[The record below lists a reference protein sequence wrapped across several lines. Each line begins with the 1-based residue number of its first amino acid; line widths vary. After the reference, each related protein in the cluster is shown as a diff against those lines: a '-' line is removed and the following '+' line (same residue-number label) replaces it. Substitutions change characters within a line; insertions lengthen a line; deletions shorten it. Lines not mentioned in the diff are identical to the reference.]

1 MSDQTESATPPS
13 SSLTRPTTLQLMGS
27 TPLRDAFRGRLTG
40 RLDIAG
46 ACARASLPDM
56 LTRKVL
62 QTVRATR
69 LWRVEKAEVGAELIA
84 HFRDGLDAGR
94 TPDELITSFGD
105 FAIAARLI
113 RRTKKQGRSLIWR
126 GWIAAWRLLALLLL
140 ALILIYSFLFIRLHV
155 GSSTLRLNA
164 TKELNETTLAIPVSE
179 RAWTVYKEAHLD
191 FERTP
196 DELLPIEAGWPR
208 VPNDS
213 PSRPAALAYLERQ
226 QPVIEL
232 IHKAAALPDLGYVV
246 SHRIDPDM
254 PGYDPLSSA
263 ERWDDPEWNENPPA
277 IYILLP
283 YLGVLRNFSGILVFD
298 SMIAREQSDAA
309 RLMRN
314 LRTTISI
321 GEHAREI
328 PVLISDLVGIAIL
341 ARACDEIFETLEA
354 APSLLSDA
362 QLIELAHMLS
372 AFPQGGSELVRIDAE
387 SRYFEDVLQRVYT
400 DDGRGNGHIT
410 AAGLRF
416 LNELTSDPL
425 PSSVERSISPLA
437 AALIADR
444 ASTRREYHALMAAT
458 IAAARTPP
466 WTWTRLPGDEID
478 EKVDVF
484 MWRERY
490 PTIFLLMPALGRA
503 ASSAHRFSQTRDATL
518 TAIALELHHRR
529 AGSYPA
535 TLDALVPSLLPSM
548 PLDMF
553 DGAPLKYTLRDGRP
567 LLYSIGTDRK
577 DDGGRAPDTS
587 LRGQESQW
595 TPPGRYEALSND
607 PIRRQSIDGDWVLYP
622 RPIPPKPTEGT
633 DPPQAGPLAK
643 PQAQPQA
650 QSQPEAQPENPH
662 EADSVNE

>member
-1 MSDQTESATPPS
+1 MSDKTESATPPS
-13 SSLTRPTTLQLMGS
+13 STITRPTTLQLMGS

-46 ACARASLPDM
+46 ACARASLPDI

-69 LWRVEKAEVGAELIA
+69 LWRVEKSEVGAELIA

-94 TPDELITSFGD
+94 TAEELIASFGD
-105 FAIAARLI
+105 AAVAARLI
-113 RRTKKQGRSLIWR
+113 RRTKKQGRSIIWH
-126 GWIAAWRLLALLLL
+126 GWIAAWKLLAFLLL
-140 ALILIYSFLFIRLHV
+140 ALILVYSFLFIRLHV

-164 TKELNETTLAIPVSE
+164 TKELNEATLAIPVSD
-179 RAWTVYKEAHLD
+179 RAWTMYKKAHLG
-191 FERTP
+191 FERLP
-196 DELLPIEAGWPR
+196 DELIPFEAEWPR
-208 VPNDS
+208 VPQDS

-232 IHKAAALPDLGYVV
+232 IHEAATLPHLGYVV

-254 PGYDPLSSA
+254 PGYDHPSPG
-263 ERWDDPEWNENPPA
+263 ETWDDPKWNENPPA

-298 SMIAREQSDAA
+298 SMIAREQGDAA

-314 LRTTISI
+314 LRTTISM

-328 PVLISDLVGIAIL
+328 PVLISDLLAIAIL
-341 ARACDEIFETLEA
+341 ARACDEIFETLET

-372 AFPQGGSELVRIDAE
+372 AFPKGGSELVRIDSE

-425 PSSVERSISPLA
+425 PSSVERSIGPLS

-444 ASTRREYHALMAAT
+444 ASTRREYDSLMART
-458 IAAARTPP
+458 VAAARTPP
-466 WTWTRLPGDEID
+466 WTWTRLPGSEID
-478 EKVDVF
+478 DMSDAF
-484 MWRERY
+484 MWRDRY

-503 ASSAHRFSQTRDATL
+503 ASSSHRFSQTRDAAL
-518 TAIALELHHRR
+518 TAIALELFKRR
-529 AGSYPA
+529 HGDYPA
-535 TLDALVPSLLPSM
+535 SLSELSPTFIPRV
-548 PLDMF
+548 PLDIF
-553 DGAPLKYTLRDGRP
+553 DGTPLKYQLRAGRP
-567 LLYSIGTDRK
+567 LLYSVGTDRK
-577 DDGGRAPDTS
+577 DDAGRSSSTRNTDGSST
-587 LRGQESQW
+587 W
-595 TPPGRYEALSND
+595 HPPGNIKAMLAD
-607 PIRRQSIDGDWVLYP
+607 PLKGPQIDGDWVLYP
-622 RPIPPKPTEGT
+622 RPALNQAPAYQSPP
-633 DPPQAGPLAK
+633 DMPQDTSPDTSAGPA
-643 PQAQPQA
+643 
-650 QSQPEAQPENPH
+650 PESVPE
-662 EADSVNE
+662 